1 MNGLVAKVYM
11 MQVNPETLLSLQQM
25 LRGSVADS
33 ANLIVHLE
41 ELKPKLLKLERNR
54 EIGKIANVVKYKRD
68 EIEYVWFYL

>member
-11 MQVNPETLLSLQQM
+11 IQVNPETLLSLQQV
-25 LRGSVADS
+25 LRGSAADS

-41 ELKPKLLKLERNR
+41 ELKPKLLKLKRNR
-54 EIGKIANVVKYKRD
+54 EIGKIADVVKHKRN

>member
-25 LRGSVADS
+25 LRGSVADN

-41 ELKPKLLKLERNR
+41 ELKPKLLKLKRNR
-54 EIGKIANVVKYKRD
+54 EIGKIADVVKYKRD

>member
-11 MQVNPETLLSLQQM
+11 IQVNPETLLSLQQM
-25 LRGSVADS
+25 LRGSATDS

-41 ELKPKLLKLERNR
+41 ELKPKLLKLKRNR
-54 EIGKIANVVKYKRD
+54 EIGKIADVVKHKRN